1 MDGKKKLKIAVTGGI
16 ASGKSEV
23 CRFLEAKKFAVL
35 YADKISKDI
44 LEHDIEVIEAIK
56 NKFGE
61 QAYLSYIPN
70 YSFIA
75 KEIFNSEE
83 KLKFINSL
91 LHPQVMFLS
100 EAFMDAALR
109 EHQFVFYEAA
119 LIFEANIRNRFDK
132 VLLVTSDLF
141 LRKERVLKIG
151 RMNEEEFSLR
161 VKNQIN
167 DETKIK
173 LSDYVI
179 ENNGSLED
187 LHLQIEKFLE
197 WINELQ

>member
-23 CRFLEAKKFAVL
+23 CRLLEAKNYAVL

-44 LEHDIEVIEAIK
+44 LAHDFEVIRAVK

-61 QAYLSYIPN
+61 EAYLNSAPN
-70 YSFIA
+70 YTFIA
-75 KEIFNSEE
+75 KEIFNSQE

-91 LHPQVMFLS
+91 LHPQVRIIS

-109 EHQFVFYEAA
+109 DHQFVFYEAA
-119 LIFEANIRNRFDK
+119 LIFEANIRSRFDK
-132 VLLVTSDLF
+132 VLLITSDIN
-141 LRKERVLKIG
+141 LRKERVLKSG
-151 RMNEEEFSLR
+151 KMNEAEFYAR

-167 DETKIK
+167 EETKIK

-179 ENNGSLED
+179 ENNGALED
-187 LHLQIEKFLE
+187 LRFKIEKFLE
-197 WINELQ
+197 WLNELQ

>member
-16 ASGKSEV
+16 ASGKSEA
-23 CRFLEAKKFAVL
+23 CRFLETKNYAVL

-44 LEHDIEVIEAIK
+44 LEHDSAIIEAVK
-56 NKFGE
+56 NNFGE
-61 QAYLSYIPN
+61 EAYLNNIPN
-70 YSFIA
+70 YSLIA

-91 LHPQVMFLS
+91 LHPQVRKLS
-100 EAFMDAALR
+100 EALMDAALR
-109 EHQFVFYEAA
+109 EQQFVFYEAA

-132 VLLVTSDLF
+132 VLLITSNLSLRRERILKNGKIDEAEF
-141 LRKERVLKIG
+141 LA
-151 RMNEEEFSLR
+151 R

-167 DETKIK
+167 EETKIK

-179 ENNGSLED
+179 ENNGTLED
-187 LHLQIEKFLE
+187 LHLEIEKFVK